1 MNRSL
6 IFFSTIECWWAWLDL
21 KNGLGTKKQPNIL
34 FLITMKHNLIFF
46 SDFNFLILSHSVLIP
61 TFINYIYQMVRQP
74 IYISHMPLV
83 SFSPNCTSTFNGFT
97 HKTTQILC
105 IVWGN
110 YAFLS
115 FLQLWGRHEQ
125 AITTLKIMEKYV
137 RLSCNLRFG
146 IAWRFCQGIWKLKE
160 KNFSMQL
167 KY

>member
-83 SFSPNCTSTFNGFT
+83 SFSPSATAHLLLMALLIRR
-97 HKTTQILC
+97 HKYCVLC
-105 IVWGN
+105 GAIML
-110 YAFLS
+110 FLVFYS
-115 FLQLWGRHEQ
+115 FGVDMSRQL
-125 AITTLKIMEKYV
+125 
-137 RLSCNLRFG
+137 
-146 IAWRFCQGIWKLKE
+146 
-160 KNFSMQL
+160 
-167 KY
+167 